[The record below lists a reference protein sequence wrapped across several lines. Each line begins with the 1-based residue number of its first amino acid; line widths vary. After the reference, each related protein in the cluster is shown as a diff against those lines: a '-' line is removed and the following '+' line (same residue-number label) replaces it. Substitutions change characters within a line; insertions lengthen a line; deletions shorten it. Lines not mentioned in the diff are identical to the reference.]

1 MGMFPSIPSIV
12 VGGGC
17 KEDGGLEREQQ
28 QKHLK
33 GTLEATS
40 MP

>member
-1 MGMFPSIPSIV
+1 MGMFPSIGV
-12 VGGGC
+12 GGGGC